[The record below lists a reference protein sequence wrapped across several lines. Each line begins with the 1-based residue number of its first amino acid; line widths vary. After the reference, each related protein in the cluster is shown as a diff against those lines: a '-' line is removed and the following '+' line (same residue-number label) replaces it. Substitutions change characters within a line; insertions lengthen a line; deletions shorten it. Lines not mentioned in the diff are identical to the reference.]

1 VARWRGIAVA
11 ACTALAAGAALPWI
25 TAAGTAEPVV
35 TVTRVEPLPAGP
47 EIAAAPAAQAG
58 TAAQAALTG
67 VVAIGDDVLL
77 EARTCLEARGIEVH
91 PRPVS
96 TADELIDA
104 VERRMVGKAVLVVYA
119 GSRNGL
125 VDGQIERVMDSV
137 GPGRRVVWST
147 IRMAGAAWGTFS
159 FEERTNASIRNVVGR
174 ASDGRVL
181 DWTAMALSHPEWTV
195 GGASFSEEG
204 CREFARKAD
213 KLSGQARRT

>member
-1 VARWRGIAVA
+1 MPRWRGIAVA

-25 TAAGTAEPVV
+25 TAAGTAEPAV
-35 TVTRVEPLPAGP
+35 TVTRVDPLPAGP
-47 EIAAAPAAQAG
+47 EIAAAPAAEES
-58 TAAQAALTG
+58 LSG

-119 GSRNGL
+119 GSRTGL
-125 VDGQIERVMDSV
+125 VDGQIERVIDSA
-137 GPGRRVVWST
+137 GQGRRVVWST
-147 IRMAGAAWGTFS
+147 IREAGAAWGAFS

-181 DWTAMALSHPEWTV
+181 DWTAMTLSRPEWTD
-195 GGASFSEEG
+195 GGAGFSEEG
-204 CREFARKAD
+204 CREFARKAN
-213 KLSGQARRT
+213 KLSGQARGT